1 MDKVSKEDLQRLA
14 SEWVEKSPLNY
25 IQADQAIQPELIGLK
40 LYDEPIIGF
49 ASSEDPIFE
58 EFQQPEVIGEGFCLP
73 KYWLPEAQTVL
84 SFFLPLSNEVR
95 KANRKDPIWPASEWL
110 HGRIEGQILVKNL
123 CLYLQELFKDA
134 GFSSCVPSLDERFWC
149 NDQAELEK
157 NGVIVPGF
165 TSNWSERHIA
175 YGCGLGTFGL
185 SAGLI
190 TKKGIAGRFGSLI
203 TSMILLPDTRNYQH
217 YDEYC
222 TKCGA
227 CVHRCPV
234 DAISLEQGKDHT
246 LCGPFIDKTKEMYAP
261 RYGCGKCQVAVPC
274 EIQIPN
280 R

>member
-1 MDKVSKEDLQRLA
+1 MDNINKEQLQRFA
-14 SEWVEKSPLNY
+14 AEWVEKSHLNY
-25 IQADQAIQPELIGLK
+25 IRSEQAIRPELIGLK
-40 LYDEPIIGF
+40 IYDEPIIGL
-49 ASSEDPIFE
+49 ALSDDPIFE
-58 EFQQPEVIGEGFCLP
+58 EFQQPEVIGEGFCPP
-73 KYWLPEAQTVL
+73 KYWLPESQTVL

-110 HGRIEGQILVKNL
+110 HGRIEGQVLAKEL
-123 CLYLQELFKDA
+123 SLYLQEVFIKA
-134 GFSSCVPSLDERFWC
+134 GCSSCVPSLDERFWC
-149 NDQAELEK
+149 NDKAELEK
-157 NGVIVPGF
+157 NGVIIPAF

-175 YGCGLGTFGL
+175 YACGLGTFGL

-203 TSMILLPDTRNYQH
+203 TSMLLQPDTRSYQH

-234 DAISLEQGKDHT
+234 DAISLDQGKDHN

-274 EIQIPN
+274 ETQIPN